1 MWSCCA
7 ADCPASAQVCL
18 STGLTF
24 PLMDDKQHNFDP
36 HPKDRPDKYSPIT
49 QAFPITITS
58 REPITGLQFEAVD
71 EDCVR
76 PWLSGMAG
84 QSPALASDAHVTWLL
99 SVLQLIIWPQD
110 NV

>member
-1 MWSCCA
+1 
-7 ADCPASAQVCL
+7 
-18 STGLTF
+18 
-24 PLMDDKQHNFDP
+24 MDDKQHGFDP

-58 REPITGLQFEAVD
+58 TEAITGLQFEAVD

-84 QSPALASDAHVTWLL
+84 ELL
-99 SVLQLIIWPQD
+99 PFVLCGKMMLLQKHLLPCSVAQHFLRY
-110 NV
+110 